1 MGGIP
6 HTQWN
11 GIVETVG
18 GYPNGN
24 WEPMYNQFLNI
35 YNSMSQNQTPFI
47 LDVSVGGTGD
57 MGMFDVTL
65 TLESSYQ
72 TANHRVEI
80 FLFEDYIY
88 SFWTAV
94 GLWGDARFV
103 TRDWISSNNI
113 TISSAGETQ
122 EFSGSFPID

>member
-18 GYPNGN
+18 GYPSGN

-65 TLESSYQ
+65 TMESSYQ

-80 FLFEDYIY
+80 FLFEVSIY
-88 SFWTAV
+88 LFWTAV
-94 GLWGDARFV
+94 
-103 TRDWISSNNI
+103 
-113 TISSAGETQ
+113 
-122 EFSGSFPID
+122 